1 MTGRPPDTMTISVSE
16 GSAKMEQDNRFLRQ
30 LDICPPE
37 KLAFPIVVIGAGAIG
52 SATVVTLV
60 KMGCSLITVWDDDML
75 EEHNASNQLCRLD
88 AIGRPKVEA
97 LALLTQDLTAV
108 SIKTRPERYKGQR
121 LEGVVIAAVDSMT
134 SRQEVWKRAR
144 FNPAIPL
151 LVDARMGAEVA
162 RIYTIHSSNPE
173 EVDFYE
179 ANLYPQDEAERL
191 PCSARAIIY
200 CPAIVAGLIALL
212 VKSHAMGGCLAR
224 EILLDLPTLTLISET
239 LAHQLQPATTHVD

>member
-1 MTGRPPDTMTISVSE
+1 
-16 GSAKMEQDNRFLRQ
+16 METPQLRFLRQ

-37 KLAFPIVVIGAGAIG
+37 KLAFPIAVIGAGAIG
-52 SATVVTLV
+52 SSTVITLA
-60 KMGCSLITVWDDDML
+60 KMGCSGLAVWDDDLL
-75 EEHNASNQLCRLD
+75 EEHNACNQLCRLD

-162 RIYTIHSSNPE
+162 RIYSIHPASAD

-179 ANLYPQDEAERL
+179 ANLYPQQEAERL

-200 CPAIVAGLIALL
+200 CPAIVAGLIALQ
-212 VKSHAMGGCLAR
+212 VKSHATGAHVSR
-224 EILLDLPTLTLISET
+224 EILLDLPSLTLISQT
-239 LAHQLQPATTHVD
+239 PALRLQPATTHVG